1 MSALKSI
8 DGACNERVIYA
19 AGITN
24 HDEYSLVR
32 ENQEDEAENKPN
44 FGTLT
49 LRRKKDEKERDVK
62 MEQLKKKIKTDDER
76 ESIVVCTRRVL
87 FH

>member
-1 MSALKSI
+1 LIFFLVRS
-8 DGACNERVIYA
+8 
-19 AGITN
+19 GITN

-32 ENQEDEAENKPN
+32 ENLEEEAENKPGN

-49 LRRKKDEKERDVK
+49 LRRKKEEKERDMK

-76 ESIVVCTRRVL
+76 EYSFSPSFFLSFFLSC
-87 FH
+87 